1 MATLRETTVRI
12 EDATGREVAFVRL
25 SLLPDARDDTVPPLL
40 TELHQS
46 DQDDPC
52 APVQL
57 LEGTEY
63 RFEFEHIDKAKVI
76 STDKREVFQPD
87 SYSGRTGRVRPGLYV
102 GTLPVRVFANGEE
115 LGRFEVEVRSRKL
128 DYLADYRWMLR
139 DIAEQ
144 LTELVMD
151 RFAVSLQRFTLDD
164 TRDAITLYERFCFL
178 RSLITGEDFRA
189 AVARI
194 LGRPHVAY
202 LETHE
207 PVSPGQG
214 LRADSYSTR
223 QLSRPGARTKW
234 LTGPVPTVPLVIDR
248 RRTHASVDTTPNR
261 FVKFALERWREVL
274 AGIAAALEAATP
286 TEASRRGAREVGEVL
301 EELDALLASE
311 LFRELSDLNRFPA
324 DDQVLQKREGYR
336 DVYRAYV
343 QFELAARLCWHAGYE
358 VFGAG
363 QRDVAVMYEYWA
375 FFQIAT
381 ILGRMLKVPFDS
393 GDLIELTDNALN
405 VRLKAGT
412 HCVLKGEIQR
422 LGRSLAVELWFNRTF
437 SRGNGREG
445 SWSRS
450 LRPDY
455 SVVLSPGRGEIAQ
468 FDPVVLHF
476 DAKYR
481 VEHVED
487 LFGSIEEEANQP
499 EARALTS
506 PGGEVLRTDLLKMHA
521 YRDAIRRSVGA
532 YVVYPGSKHEVLYE
546 YHELLPGLGA
556 FALRPSHSGAPY
568 GTDALGRFLND
579 VMDHV
584 SLQISQHERGRYW
597 LRQAYSEST
606 TTDAVAPAA
615 DFLSA
620 PPADTLVLL
629 GFVRD
634 ESHWHWI
641 ESMHRYNLRAGD
653 RRGAVELGNKELACE
668 LIVLSCPALRRTAI
682 TRVVSKPEIH
692 TREEMAKLDYPNP
705 RGSYFCFAIEFLA
718 DPEWSELLSSLLIE
732 KIRAEHSGIRG
743 MPVVITWQELA
754 VRVGRI
760 SPGRPMFGA

>member
-1 MATLRETTVRI
+1 MATLREATVRV
-12 EDATGREVAFVRL
+12 EGAAGREVASVRL
-25 SLLPDARDDTVPPLL
+25 LLLPEARDDTVPPLL
-40 TELHQS
+40 IELRERER
-46 DQDDPC
+46 DDTC

-57 LEGTEY
+57 LEGAEY
-63 RFEFEHIDKAKVI
+63 RFEFEYTGKAKMI
-76 STDKREVFQPD
+76 STDKREVFQSD

-102 GTLPVRVFANGEE
+102 GTLPVRVFADGEE
-115 LGRFEVEVRSRKL
+115 MGRFEVEVRSRKL

-139 DIAEQ
+139 DIAEH
-144 LTELVMD
+144 LTQLVMD

-178 RSLITGEDFRA
+178 RSLITDEDFRA
-189 AVARI
+189 ALARI
-194 LGRPHVAY
+194 LGRPHVSY

-207 PVSPGQG
+207 PVPPGQG
-214 LRADSYSTR
+214 LRADSYFTR

-234 LTGPVPTVPLVIDR
+234 PKGPVATVPLVIDR

-274 AGIAAALEAATP
+274 AGIAATLEAATP

-343 QFELAARLCWHAGYE
+343 QFELAARLCWHAGFE

-363 QRDVAVMYEYWA
+363 QRDVAALYEYWA

-393 GDLIELTDNALN
+393 SELIELTDNALN

-412 HCVLKGEIQR
+412 HCVLKGEVQR

-437 SRGNGREG
+437 PRGNGQEG

-455 SVVLSPGRGEIAQ
+455 SVVISPGRGEVAQ

-481 VEHVED
+481 VEQ
-487 LFGSIEEEANQP
+487 LSQRP
-499 EARALTS
+499 E
-506 PGGEVLRTDLLKMHA
+506 H
-521 YRDAIRRSVGA
+521 
-532 YVVYPGSKHEVLYE
+532 
-546 YHELLPGLGA
+546 
-556 FALRPSHSGAPY
+556 
-568 GTDALGRFLND
+568 
-579 VMDHV
+579 
-584 SLQISQHERGRYW
+584 
-597 LRQAYSEST
+597 
-606 TTDAVAPAA
+606 
-615 DFLSA
+615 
-620 PPADTLVLL
+620 
-629 GFVRD
+629 
-634 ESHWHWI
+634 
-641 ESMHRYNLRAGD
+641 
-653 RRGAVELGNKELACE
+653 
-668 LIVLSCPALRRTAI
+668 
-682 TRVVSKPEIH
+682 
-692 TREEMAKLDYPNP
+692 
-705 RGSYFCFAIEFLA
+705 
-718 DPEWSELLSSLLIE
+718 
-732 KIRAEHSGIRG
+732 
-743 MPVVITWQELA
+743 
-754 VRVGRI
+754 
-760 SPGRPMFGA
+760 